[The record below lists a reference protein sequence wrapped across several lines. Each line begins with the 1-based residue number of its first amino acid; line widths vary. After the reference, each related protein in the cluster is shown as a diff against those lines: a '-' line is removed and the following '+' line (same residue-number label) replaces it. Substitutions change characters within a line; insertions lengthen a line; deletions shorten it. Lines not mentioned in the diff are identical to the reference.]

1 MRRSAK
7 GFCQGLCGAVRTS
20 SILMPFHSVLKL
32 LAVDLVTVA
41 EEIGRRGVVREGV
54 HDLLGRPGG
63 GGMLGDV
70 EVENAPPTV
79 GQDDEDEE
87 DVQVSGG
94 NGEEVDRDE
103 VADMVDE
110 ERS

>member
-1 MRRSAK
+1 MRRRQDFPDAHA
-7 GFCQGLCGAVRTS
+7 LHALPEHV
-20 SILMPFHSVLKL
+20 
-32 LAVDLVTVA
+32 AVDRVAIA
-41 EEIGRRGVVREGV
+41 EEVGRGGVVREGV

-70 EVENAPPTV
+70 EVEDTRPMV
-79 GQDDEDEE
+79 GQDDE

-103 VADMVDE
+103 GADMVDE
-110 ERS
+110 ECSPGLRRG